1 MCFSIIIPLFNRENF
16 ISDAIQSVIHQSN
29 PNWELIV
36 IDDGSTDQ
44 SCNIVEEF
52 IKNDSRIKLVKRNR
66 DPKGANTCRN
76 IGIQESTGDYLL
88 FLDSDDILAPWAI
101 ENRWVEIEKKKEYD
115 YYFFPAAYF
124 TEGNKNDFHYYFPNQ
139 EDDFLYNFI
148 NLKNMLQTSSTIWKK
163 KYIEGLMFDEKL
175 PCWQDCDLH
184 IRALIDSQN
193 YSKSFEIPDVWLRK
207 TTKKKHTDN

>member
-115 YYFFPAAYF
+115 YFFPASLFYGR
-124 TEGNKNDFHYYFPNQ
+124 E
-139 EDDFLYNFI
+139 
-148 NLKNMLQTSSTIWKK
+148 
-163 KYIEGLMFDEKL
+163 
-175 PCWQDCDLH
+175 
-184 IRALIDSQN
+184 
-193 YSKSFEIPDVWLRK
+193 
-207 TTKKKHTDN
+207 